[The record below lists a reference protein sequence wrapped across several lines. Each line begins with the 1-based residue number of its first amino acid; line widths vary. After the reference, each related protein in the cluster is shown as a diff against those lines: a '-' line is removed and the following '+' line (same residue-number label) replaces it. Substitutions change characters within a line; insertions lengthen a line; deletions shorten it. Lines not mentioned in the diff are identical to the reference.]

1 MSWVGEFLRHPITV
15 GAYYFTVIIVAII
28 YDRLMGQESPY
39 AVALT
44 AIAVGVAFL
53 VAIFISSQFFRVGQQ
68 RTLNDRIL
76 DLQEFINAQHMGW
89 IVNDKYIRALEV
101 GSPVTWVF
109 TRNLVNDLSV
119 DGEIYQAVKS
129 NLSNGNR
136 YVYFIPDV
144 PSAYDIIDRY
154 RKIHDYRPGQVA
166 FHLIPESSFCF
177 YTEVVVYNV
186 DNAERI
192 AIEWL
197 PQASLNYFIAMD
209 QAHTDHVSGIGK
221 MFISK
226 FPAFEIARA

>member
-1 MSWVGEFLRHPITV
+1 MLRRLHHEQP
-15 GAYYFTVIIVAII
+15 ASFAFTPANEAWAEAQISKYPEGRQASAII
-28 YDRLMGQESPY
+28 PLLWRAQEQEGWLTRP
-39 AVALT
+39 AIEHVAEM
-44 AIAVGVAFL
+44 
-53 VAIFISSQFFRVGQQ
+53 
-68 RTLNDRIL
+68 L
-76 DLQEFINAQHMGW
+76 DMA
-89 IVNDKYIRALEV
+89 YIRALEV